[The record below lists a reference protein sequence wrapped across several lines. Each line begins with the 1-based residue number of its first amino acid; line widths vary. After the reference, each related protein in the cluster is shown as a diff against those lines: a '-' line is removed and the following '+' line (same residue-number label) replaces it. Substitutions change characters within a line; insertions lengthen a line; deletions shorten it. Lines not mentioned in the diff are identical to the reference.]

1 VSDRLART
9 VIHQGGLVGM
19 RIVRLSDARKASL
32 RDVGDLGATRA
43 TIITGAG
50 GLFAT
55 TDDVFEE
62 D

>member
-1 VSDRLART
+1 
-9 VIHQGGLVGM
+9 M
-19 RIVRLSDARKASL
+19 RIARLSDARKASL

-43 TIITGAG
+43 TRATTITGAG